1 MRRTAAARVGAGGV
15 ALALATTMGVTA
27 LSVSSAQAA
36 VTGSATGFATQDGGT
51 TGGAGGQ
58 TVRATTGT
66 EIHAA
71 LCNRASSDTP
81 IIIEVE
87 GTIDHGNTS
96 KVSGDSCNTADD
108 KIEIKEVSNV
118 SIVGVGSGALFD
130 ELGIHLRSAE
140 NVILQNL
147 HVRNVKKSG
156 SPTSNGGDA
165 IGMESDVSNVWADH
179 LTLEASGGE
188 SDGYDALFDMKAD
201 TTYVTL
207 SYSILRNSGRG
218 GLVGSSDGDTGNG
231 PVTYHHNLYQNIDS
245 RTPLLRAGTAHSYN
259 NHFVGLTKSG
269 INSRL
274 GAQALVEN
282 NYFQDSK
289 DPLGTFYTNDMG
301 TWEVSG
307 NIWDNITWTAD
318 DDDNHPA
325 GPNPTS
331 TGSVSVPYSYD
342 LDGAECV
349 PNLLAETA
357 GANTGLRVSDGSCEP
372 TEPEP
377 TPEPTED
384 PDPEP
389 TEEPTPDPEPTEDPD
404 PTDPPSGENL
414 SIGAGSDGSS
424 KGDGTSYG
432 NVRDGDMATY
442 WSPSGSTGRISI
454 KWDGGRTVS
463 SIVIREA
470 AGAEGNIGSWQV
482 QNHDTGQ
489 VLATGSGAGAI
500 DVPTT
505 SLSKINFEITSS
517 SGTPRVAE
525 FETYAGSPSDPE
537 PTEDPT
543 PDPTDEPTPEPTDE
557 PQPGADTLY
566 VAPGGSAGAA
576 GTESDPTTLVAAI
589 DRVNAGGEI
598 FLAGGTYDLDD
609 TVTIEPGNDGLAGDR
624 TLLSALPGQTPV
636 LDFSAQEEDSSN
648 RGLAIGGDYWHV
660 YGIVVQHAGDNGI
673 LLGGDHNVIER
684 VVTRYN
690 HDTGLQL
697 SRLIAGA
704 PRDQWPSYNL
714 VVSSESHDNADSDG
728 EDADGFAAKLT
739 SGPGNVFRDTVAHH
753 NIDDG
758 WDLYTKSETG
768 PVGEVTIESSLAFEN
783 GTLSDGS
790 QAGAGDRNGFKL
802 GGEDIEVDHVV
813 RDSYA
818 VDNGKHGFTYN
829 SNPGSMTVTNNVSI
843 GNEERNFNFDEGSHT
858 FSGNVSCDSG
868 SSDRYSGTDAGGNSF
883 WDGSDGSAC
892 SAYDGAMDW
901 SFAVDGSL
909 QVTFGGST
917 PDPEPTEEPTPDPE
931 PTEDPDPTD
940 PPSGDN
946 LSIGA
951 GSDGSSKASGTSYGD
966 VRDGDLSTY
975 WSPEGSTGRISI
987 KWDGDR
993 TVSTIVIREASGTA
1007 GTIGSY
1013 QVVDH
1018 DTGDVLTSGTG
1029 AGAISF
1035 AATSTSKIDFVI
1047 TSSSGTPRVAE
1058 FETYA
1063 G

>member
-1 MRRTAAARVGAGGV
+1 MRSAAGRRFTAAGAG
-15 ALALATTMGVTA
+15 LALAATMGMTA
-27 LSVSSAQAA
+27 LWASDAHAA
-36 VTGSATGFATQDGGT
+36 TGTPTGFATQNGGT

-66 EIHAA
+66 EIHEA
-71 LCNRASSDTP
+71 LCTRASSDTP

-87 GTIDHGNTS
+87 GIVDHGNTS

-108 KIEIKEVSNV
+108 KIELKEISNV
-118 SIVGVGSGALFD
+118 TLVGVGDGALFD
-130 ELGIHLRSAE
+130 ELGIHLRSAH
-140 NVILQNL
+140 NIVIQDV

-165 IGMESDVSNVWADH
+165 IGMESGVSNVWVDH
-179 LTLEASGGE
+179 VTLEASGGE
-188 SDGYDALFDMKAD
+188 SEGYDALFDMKAD

-207 SYSILRNSGRG
+207 SYSVLRNSGRG

-231 PVTYHHNLYQNIDS
+231 PVTYHHNLYENIDS

-259 NHFVGLTKSG
+259 NHFVGLAKSG

-274 GAQALVEN
+274 GARALVEN

-289 DPLGTFYTNDMG
+289 DPLGTFYTDDRG

-318 DDDNHPA
+318 DTDNHPA

-331 TGSVSVPYSYD
+331 TDSISVPYSYD

-349 PNLLAETA
+349 PNLLAATA
-357 GANTGLRVSDGSCEP
+357 GANTGMQVSDGSCSPTAPDPTPEP
-372 TEPEP
+372 TDEPTQEP

-384 PDPEP
+384 PTPEP
-389 TEEPTPDPEPTEDPD
+389 TDE

-424 KGDGTSYG
+424 KASGTSYG
-432 NVRDGDMATY
+432 NVRDGDLATY
-442 WSPSGSTGRISI
+442 WSPEGSTGRISV
-454 KWDGGRTVS
+454 KWDSATTVS
-463 SIVIREA
+463 SIVVREA
-470 AGAEGNIGSWQV
+470 AGSAGNIGSWQV

-489 VLATGSGAGAI
+489 VLATGSGAGVI
-500 DVPTT
+500 DIPTT
-505 SLSKINFEITSS
+505 SLSKIDFEITSS

-525 FETYAGSPSDPE
+525 LETYAGSPSDPDRTPE
-537 PTEDPT
+537 PTEEPT
-543 PDPTDEPTPEPTDE
+543 PEPTQDPTPEPTDE

-566 VAPGGSAGAA
+566 VAPSGSGGAA
-576 GTESDPTTLVAAI
+576 GTVSDPTTLAAAI

-598 FLAGGTYDLDD
+598 FLAGGTYDLAD
-609 TVTIEPGNDGLAGDR
+609 TVTIEPGHDGLPGDR
-624 TLLSALPGQTPV
+624 TLLSALPGETPV
-636 LDFSAQEEDSSN
+636 LDFSAQVEDSAN

-660 YGIVVQHAGDNGI
+660 YGLVVQHAGDNGI

-690 HDTGLQL
+690 HDTGLQI
-697 SRLIAGA
+697 SRFVAGA
-704 PRDQWPSYNL
+704 PRDQWPSDNL

-758 WDLYTKSETG
+758 WDLYTKSATG
-768 PVGEVTIESSLAFEN
+768 PIGEVTIESSLAYSN

-802 GGEDIEVDHVV
+802 GGEDIAVDHVV

-818 VDNGKHGFTYN
+818 VENGKHGFTYN
-829 SNPGSMTVTNNVSI
+829 RNLGTMAVEGNVAV
-843 GNEERNFNFDEGSHT
+843 GNEQRNFNFDGGSSV

-868 SSDRYSGTDAGGNSF
+868 STDRYLGTDAGGNSF

-901 SFAVDGSL
+901 SFAADGSL
-909 QVTFGGST
+909 QVTFGGSM
-917 PDPEPTEEPTPDPE
+917 PGPE
-931 PTEDPDPTD
+931 PTEDPTPEPTDEPTD
-940 PPSGDN
+940 PPSGEN

-951 GSDGSSKASGTSYGD
+951 GSDGSSKASGTSYGN
-966 VRDGDLSTY
+966 VRDGDLATY
-975 WSPEGSTGRISI
+975 WSPEGSTGRISV
-987 KWDGDR
+987 KWDSAT
-993 TVSTIVIREASGTA
+993 TVSSIVVRETAGTV
-1007 GTIGSY
+1007 GTIGSW
-1013 QVVDH
+1013 QVVNH
-1018 DTGDVLTSGTG
+1018 DDGQVLATGSG
-1029 AGAISF
+1029 AGAIDIP
-1035 AATSTSKIDFVI
+1035 TTTLDKIDFEI
-1047 TSSSGTPRVAE
+1047 TSSSGTPQVAE
-1058 FETYA
+1058 LETY
-1063 G
+1063 GG